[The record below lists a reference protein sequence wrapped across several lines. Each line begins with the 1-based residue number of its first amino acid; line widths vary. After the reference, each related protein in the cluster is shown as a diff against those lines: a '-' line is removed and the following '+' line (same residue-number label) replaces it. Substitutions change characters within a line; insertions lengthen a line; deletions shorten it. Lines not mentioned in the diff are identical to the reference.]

1 MGPHP
6 KRKRNP
12 TGIECYADFDYCR
25 VAMKFPLTLLSTLLL
40 LGSLVLSGCIPSSQG
55 QSDEEKEPH
64 FLAGNSHVN
73 AMDFKSAIE
82 SYEKAIEVNPKSG
95 AAHFELGWL
104 LDRKEGDP
112 AGAIYHYERYLR
124 LRPNAKNIEVVKQ
137 QITACK
143 QELARTVSLGPV
155 SDKQQRDL
163 EKTVEENKK
172 LTEENKR
179 LTEELAKWRA
189 SAISQAG
196 LVGSRQAAA
205 PGAARSDLASPLAV
219 PQTKTNSIAQASSSV
234 APRRSYTVKAGD
246 TPTSIAKQLG
256 VKIEALTAANP
267 KLEARRMRVGQV
279 LNVP

>member
-1 MGPHP
+1 
-6 KRKRNP
+6 
-12 TGIECYADFDYCR
+12 
-25 VAMKFPLTLLSTLLL
+25 MKFSLALLTTLLL

-64 FLAGNSHVN
+64 FLAGKSRVN
-73 AMDFKSAIE
+73 AMDFKGAIE
-82 SYEKAIEVNPKSG
+82 SYEKALEVNHKSG

-104 LDRKEGDP
+104 LDQKEGDP

-124 LRPNAKNIEVVKQ
+124 LRSNAPNIEIVKQ

-163 EKTVEENKK
+163 EKTA
-172 LTEENKR
+172 EENKR
-179 LTEELAKWRA
+179 LTEENKRLAEELTKWRA

-196 LVGSRQAAA
+196 LVSNRAGT
-205 PGAARSDLASPLAV
+205 PGPSRSDPVAQVAPE
-219 PQTKTNSIAQASSSV
+219 QGRTNIMTQASSPAQSK
-234 APRRSYTVKAGD
+234 RTYTVKAGD

-256 VKIEALTAANP
+256 VKVEALMSANP
-267 KLEARRMRVGQV
+267 KLEARRMRAGQV
-279 LNVP
+279 INVP